1 MAAELGNPKAMN
13 VVLLGALV
21 KAIGTLDDVD
31 WMKHIEKNVK
41 PKFVELNK
49 KAFQAGYDF
58 K

>member
-1 MAAELGNPKAMN
+1 MN